1 MRLTFT
7 YIIRPNKT
15 QDKII
20 KELMWHS
27 SKVYNMLNYNVKE
40 GKEKINT
47 NGILNVEGSRIY
59 KKYRKENWHS
69 EYLHSHMLQQIIL
82 NYIGDYKSYIAIKG
96 MYEKEDKVIKGKPRM
111 PRYKKEEKVQI
122 TFTKYAIRK
131 EGRTIRL
138 SISKKI
144 QEKFQIKSLNFLIPK
159 KLEKLVNLE
168 SIKMIKIGKEKN
180 GKYKLDIIYE
190 KEEKKRVEGSNII
203 AIDLGMNN
211 LATCTNMKNN
221 KSLIIAGE
229 SIKAKIGYIN
239 KEIGRLEGIQ
249 MKMVGSKKYKNT
261 KRINKLYEQRRNY
274 SKTYMHKASR
284 LIIEYALQNE
294 CDTIVIGDIKD
305 IKQNMQ
311 GNKRFV
317 QMPIQNLVEKI
328 EYKAKLEGIEV
339 IKITEE
345 YTSGVS
351 SIDKEKRLAGHQP
364 AQVDSPPYPETS
376 ITQHPFRHSPPGRQ
390 SLALSF
396 QVVPLAKHHPFQQ
409 VYSFPPAGRQ
419 WKTKATSHPSF
430 YQSEQ
435 NAAESLNMQIT
446 QDCSQTQTVHRC
458 PTYHHRHIA
467 YLFQTNSITQD
478 MPAQMQYQ
486 TGNIQF
492 QSPAIRSQHT
502 LQPAVHPRIAHLFP
516 TRVPF
521 YSHPAIKQAFPC
533 PPVVV
538 TIRMQTISQLL
549 PTLPHHQVNVAITA
563 HQRLPIPP
571 PHRTALKDLRFYSL
585 LLQQIQPAFF
595 RILQQQIHL
604 SDMSSLTYKLCPQSF
619 RRTTNG
625 LRHSIHPYTGYS
637 LLPAQPEQFF
647 PFVFRQAFRTR
658 AIGLAPQPQPEE
670 VKEMPV
676 LFVHKKGTLLAGQ

>member
-15 QDKII
+15 QDKIVN
-20 KELMWHS
+20 ELMWHS

-47 NGILNVEGSRIY
+47 NGILNLEGSRIY

-69 EYLHSHMLQQIIL
+69 EYLHSHALQQIIL

-96 MYEKEDKVIKGKPRM
+96 MYEKRDKGIKGRPRM
-111 PRYKKEEKVQI
+111 PKYKNEDKVQI

-144 QEKFQIKSLNFLIPK
+144 QEKFQVKSLNFLIPK

-168 SIKMIKIGKEKN
+168 SIKMIKIGKERD

-190 KEEKKRVEGSNII
+190 KEEKKQAEGSNIV

-221 KSLIIAGE
+221 KSLIISGE
-229 SIKAKIGYIN
+229 SLKAKIGYIN
-239 KEIGRLEGIQ
+239 KEIARLEGIQ
-249 MKMVGSKKYKNT
+249 MKMVGSKKYRNT

-294 CDTIVIGDIKD
+294 CDTIVIGEIKD
-305 IKQNMQ
+305 IKQKMQ

-351 SIDKEKRLAGHQP
+351 SIDKEKINKENYDKSRRIKRGLFKTEEGKIINADVNGSINILRKY
-364 AQVDSPPYPETS
+364 VKSLFSPNLE
-376 ITQHPFRHSPPGRQ
+376 IAMDIGREQ
-390 SLALSF
+390 R
-396 QVVPLAKHHPFQQ
+396 PLK
-409 VYSFPPAGRQ
+409 
-419 WKTKATSHPSF
+419 K
-430 YQSEQ
+430 
-435 NAAESLNMQIT
+435 
-446 QDCSQTQTVHRC
+446 
-458 PTYHHRHIA
+458 
-467 YLFQTNSITQD
+467 
-478 MPAQMQYQ
+478 
-486 TGNIQF
+486 
-492 QSPAIRSQHT
+492 
-502 LQPAVHPRIAHLFP
+502 
-516 TRVPF
+516 RV
-521 YSHPAIKQAFPC
+521 A
-533 PPVVV
+533 
-538 TIRMQTISQLL
+538 
-549 PTLPHHQVNVAITA
+549 
-563 HQRLPIPP
+563 
-571 PHRTALKDLRFYSL
+571 
-585 LLQQIQPAFF
+585 
-595 RILQQQIHL
+595 
-604 SDMSSLTYKLCPQSF
+604 
-619 RRTTNG
+619 
-625 LRHSIHPYTGYS
+625 
-637 LLPAQPEQFF
+637 
-647 PFVFRQAFRTR
+647 
-658 AIGLAPQPQPEE
+658 
-670 VKEMPV
+670 
-676 LFVHKKGTLLAGQ
+676 

>member
-7 YIIRPNKT
+7 YIIRPNKS

-27 SKVYNMLNYNVKE
+27 SKVYNMLNYDVKE

-96 MYEKEDKVIKGKPRM
+96 MYEKGDKEIKGKPRM

-144 QEKFQIKSLNFLIPK
+144 QEKFQVKSLNFLIPK

-190 KEEKKRVEGSNII
+190 KEEKKQAEGSNIM

-229 SIKAKIGYIN
+229 SLKAKIGYIN
-239 KEIGRLEGIQ
+239 KEIARLEGIQ
-249 MKMVGSKKYKNT
+249 MKMIGNKKYRNT

-274 SKTYMHKASR
+274 NKTYMHKASR

-339 IKITEE
+339 VKITEE

-351 SIDKEKRLAGHQP
+351 SIDKEEIKKENYDKSRRIKRGLFKTEEGKIINADVNGSINILRKYIKSLF
-364 AQVDSPPYPETS
+364 SPNLE
-376 ITQHPFRHSPPGRQ
+376 IAMDIGREQ
-390 SLALSF
+390 R
-396 QVVPLAKHHPFQQ
+396 PLK
-409 VYSFPPAGRQ
+409 
-419 WKTKATSHPSF
+419 K
-430 YQSEQ
+430 
-435 NAAESLNMQIT
+435 
-446 QDCSQTQTVHRC
+446 
-458 PTYHHRHIA
+458 
-467 YLFQTNSITQD
+467 
-478 MPAQMQYQ
+478 
-486 TGNIQF
+486 
-492 QSPAIRSQHT
+492 
-502 LQPAVHPRIAHLFP
+502 
-516 TRVPF
+516 RV
-521 YSHPAIKQAFPC
+521 A
-533 PPVVV
+533 
-538 TIRMQTISQLL
+538 
-549 PTLPHHQVNVAITA
+549 
-563 HQRLPIPP
+563 
-571 PHRTALKDLRFYSL
+571 
-585 LLQQIQPAFF
+585 
-595 RILQQQIHL
+595 
-604 SDMSSLTYKLCPQSF
+604 
-619 RRTTNG
+619 
-625 LRHSIHPYTGYS
+625 
-637 LLPAQPEQFF
+637 
-647 PFVFRQAFRTR
+647 
-658 AIGLAPQPQPEE
+658 
-670 VKEMPV
+670 
-676 LFVHKKGTLLAGQ
+676 

>member
-7 YIIRPNKT
+7 YIIRPNKS

-27 SKVYNMLNYNVKE
+27 SKVYNMLNYDVKE
-40 GKEKINT
+40 GREKIKT

-144 QEKFQIKSLNFLIPK
+144 QEKFQVKSLNFLIPK

-190 KEEKKRVEGSNII
+190 KEEKKQAEGSNIM

-229 SIKAKIGYIN
+229 SLKAKIGYIN
-239 KEIGRLEGIQ
+239 KEIARLEGIQ
-249 MKMVGSKKYKNT
+249 MKMVGSKKYRNT

-274 SKTYMHKASR
+274 NKTYMHKASR

-339 IKITEE
+339 VKITEE

-351 SIDKEKRLAGHQP
+351 SIDKEEINKENYDKSRRIKRGLFKTEEGKIINADVNGSINILRKYIKNIF
-364 AQVDSPPYPETS
+364 SPNLE
-376 ITQHPFRHSPPGRQ
+376 IAMDIGREQ
-390 SLALSF
+390 R
-396 QVVPLAKHHPFQQ
+396 PLK
-409 VYSFPPAGRQ
+409 
-419 WKTKATSHPSF
+419 K
-430 YQSEQ
+430 
-435 NAAESLNMQIT
+435 
-446 QDCSQTQTVHRC
+446 
-458 PTYHHRHIA
+458 
-467 YLFQTNSITQD
+467 
-478 MPAQMQYQ
+478 
-486 TGNIQF
+486 
-492 QSPAIRSQHT
+492 
-502 LQPAVHPRIAHLFP
+502 
-516 TRVPF
+516 RV
-521 YSHPAIKQAFPC
+521 A
-533 PPVVV
+533 
-538 TIRMQTISQLL
+538 
-549 PTLPHHQVNVAITA
+549 
-563 HQRLPIPP
+563 
-571 PHRTALKDLRFYSL
+571 
-585 LLQQIQPAFF
+585 
-595 RILQQQIHL
+595 
-604 SDMSSLTYKLCPQSF
+604 
-619 RRTTNG
+619 
-625 LRHSIHPYTGYS
+625 
-637 LLPAQPEQFF
+637 
-647 PFVFRQAFRTR
+647 
-658 AIGLAPQPQPEE
+658 
-670 VKEMPV
+670 
-676 LFVHKKGTLLAGQ
+676 